1 MMNGVFLA
9 PKEPGKPFSP
19 FSKFWSAIIFFEKK
33 KQASIIRQT
42 HMA

>member
-1 MMNGVFLA
+1 MMNGEFLA
-9 PKEPGKPFSP
+9 HNEPGKPFSP
-19 FSKFWSAIIFFEKK
+19 FSKFWSAVIFFEK